1 MKNDTVVTILTVIAT
16 SLIAITMT
24 GCAGAGIEG
33 RLGLYRE
40 DSRSQ
45 QSRTYDKPLKCLFV
59 NCGQEAEQ
67 SGS

>member
-1 MKNDTVVTILTVIAT
+1 MKTDTLITIATVIAT
-16 SLIAITMT
+16 SLIALSQT
-24 GCAGAGIEG
+24 GCAGAGLEA
-33 RLGLYRE
+33 RLGMYRE

-59 NCGQEAEQ
+59 SCAQEAEQ

>member
-1 MKNDTVVTILTVIAT
+1 MKKDTLITIATVIAT
-16 SLIAITMT
+16 SLIALSQT

-59 NCGQEAEQ
+59 KCEAEEVP